1 MSSENTAHVY
11 PLTIISF
18 AAEAAMLRLPGILAL
33 SHATGVRLCSR
44 QLPAQLTAMCFIA
57 GRAGTWN
64 GAWYKEEAPNQKH
77 FLWELLQRVLS
88 KAPGS

>member
-1 MSSENTAHVY
+1 MSVHFSGSLDACSFSKLPAMSSENTAHVY

-57 GRAGTWN
+57 GRAGT
-64 GAWYKEEAPNQKH
+64 
-77 FLWELLQRVLS
+77 
-88 KAPGS
+88 